1 MNLRLFYIFTLFIIL
16 FFGEMRLGRAAEV
29 DKNDLEYQML
39 RDSMTYAFN
48 TGDSTRFFVAVGQLE
63 QYLLRHDDLHGYYT
77 QRCNEIVFLLNHKS
91 IFEAYKLSMQLSK
104 ELRQRKLDS
113 ELYMAINMMGHIYKY
128 CGNDNMA
135 RQNFREVLRLMEKY
149 GYYESMP
156 PIYMNLVQVEADNN
170 PKEALRLMETAA
182 RLADSVG
189 RRRFDID
196 AYRTIYAFKTGDMA
210 AFMKG
215 YQAYKEGKEK
225 GQTSVHGLALEA
237 YYLLSQGDVKGA
249 IEKTKE
255 RQSPVEAYD
264 AQTFIYESVGDWKG
278 AYEALQ
284 HKVEASDSVN
294 SAILINSMQG
304 IQNEL
309 AVYEAERMASHQR
322 FISLV
327 AMVVSMIVIIAVL
340 FVYSFNRRRY
350 IRQLREARD
359 RALESDRM
367 KTAFISNISHEIRTP
382 LNIIS
387 GFMQVMNS
395 QESDL
400 SPNER
405 MHITSMII
413 QNTNLITQLVDELL
427 DLSIIDSSSKPE
439 QNDQVRC
446 NDLCREVLS
455 ANQNLK
461 SAKVEMLFESDFDD
475 HFEILTNRGML
486 RKILNALLDNAVKY
500 TSEGQVRFMVRQ
512 QPSSIAFVVEDTGC
526 GIPLSEAERIFERFE
541 KLDAFK
547 SGLGLGLSLARTLAQ
562 LLGGSLTLDTS
573 YANGARF
580 VVQVPLP

>member
-1 MNLRLFYIFTLFIIL
+1 MNLRLYYICLL
-16 FFGEMRLGRAAEV
+16 SLGLSLCGTCIVGAAEA
-29 DKNDLEYQML
+29 DKNDSEYQQL
-39 RDSMTYAFN
+39 RDSMSNAFN
-48 TGDSTRFFVAVGQLE
+48 TGDSARFFVAIDQLE

-77 QRCNEIVFLLNHKS
+77 QRCNEIVFLLNHRS
-91 IFEAYKLSMQLSK
+91 VYEAYKLSMQLSK
-104 ELRQRKLDS
+104 ELRERKLDS

-128 CGNDNMA
+128 CGNDDMA
-135 RQNFREVLRLMEKY
+135 RQSFKEVLRLMEKY

-156 PIYMNLVQVEADNN
+156 PIYMNLVQVEAENN

-196 AYRTIYAFKTGDMA
+196 AYRTIYAFKTGDMN
-210 AFMKG
+210 AFVKG
-215 YQAYKEGKEK
+215 YRAYQEGKTN
-225 GQTSVHGLALEA
+225 GQTSVHGLSLEA
-237 YYLLSQGDVKGA
+237 YYLLSQGDVKEA
-249 IEKTKE
+249 IEKAKE
-255 RQSPVEAYD
+255 LQSSVEAYD
-264 AQTFIYESVGDWKG
+264 AQAFIYERAGDWKS

-284 HKVEASDSVN
+284 HKMEASDSVN

-322 FISLV
+322 FISLI

-340 FVYSFNRRRY
+340 FIYSFNRRRHV
-350 IRQLREARD
+350 RQLREARD

-387 GFMQVMNS
+387 GFMQVMNG
-395 QESDL
+395 QDNDL
-400 SPNER
+400 DLNER
-405 MHITSMII
+405 KHITSMII

-439 QNDQVRC
+439 QNDEVCC
-446 NDLCREVLS
+446 NDLCREVLY
-455 ANQNLK
+455 AYK
-461 SAKVEMLFESDFDD
+461 SRKPEKVELLFESDYDD
-475 HFEILTNRGML
+475 RYELLTNRGML
-486 RKILNALLDNAVKY
+486 RKILNALVDNAVKY
-500 TSEGQVRFMVRQ
+500 TAEGQVRFMARQ

-526 GIPLSEAERIFERFE
+526 GIPLADAERIFERFE
-541 KLDAFK
+541 KLDVFK

-573 YANGARF
+573 YTGGARF